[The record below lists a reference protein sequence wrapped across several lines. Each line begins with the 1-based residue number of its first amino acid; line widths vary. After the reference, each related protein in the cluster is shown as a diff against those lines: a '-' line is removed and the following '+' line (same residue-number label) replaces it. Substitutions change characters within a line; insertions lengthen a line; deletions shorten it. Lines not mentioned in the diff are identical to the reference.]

1 MAAGLLGERRID
13 GRRWEDLGAP
23 PLSEAKVVDLI
34 RRASED
40 VSRLVQD
47 EIQLAKVELTEKARN
62 AGAGVGMFSGA
73 AVLAWFG
80 VGTLV
85 ASAVLALALV
95 LPAWAAALIV
105 AVVLFA
111 LAAALVFMGKARLKR
126 AAPPVP
132 TEAMDSIRADVDR
145 VKAGVHR

>member
-1 MAAGLLGERRID
+1 MATGLLDER
-13 GRRWEDLGAP
+13 ATP
-23 PLSEAKVVDLI
+23 ALSEARVADLI

-40 VSRLVQD
+40 VSRLVRD
-47 EIQLAKVELTEKARN
+47 ELQLAKVELTDKARN
-62 AGAGVGMFSGA
+62 AGAGVGMMGGA

-95 LPAWAAALIV
+95 LPGWLAALIV

-111 LAAALVFMGKARLKR
+111 VAVMLVLMGRSHVRR
-126 AAPPVP
+126 AVPPMPV
-132 TEAMDSIRADVDR
+132 EAMNSVRADVDR